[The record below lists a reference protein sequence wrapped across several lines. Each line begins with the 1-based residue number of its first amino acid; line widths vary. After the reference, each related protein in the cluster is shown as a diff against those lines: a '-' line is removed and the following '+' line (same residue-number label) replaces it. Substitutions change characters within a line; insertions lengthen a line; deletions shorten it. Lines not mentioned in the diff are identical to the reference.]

1 MSDAHFVLL
10 AAGADEMVW
19 LGIVILFLVIGAL
32 GQVMAKIHEARRV
45 EEARR
50 RGPTPP
56 ARKARP
62 VDHRDAD
69 PVRREVDDFV
79 RASGERA
86 AAPSRPAAPTAP
98 RQPVPR
104 PAGRRPTARPRRAEE
119 PLDIAP
125 AEVLPEPEDAGIADH
140 VRSHVPAAGFGSFVS
155 DVGTGLAQTPEAM
168 AGHLHDVFDHRLGT
182 LGGTPGE
189 SAEGAEAEDSA
200 AAEDRVLAVSGTAAA
215 GLAAVLAEPA
225 SLRQAVV
232 LNEILARPEHRWET

>member
-1 MSDAHFVLL
+1 MSDLPSVLL

-19 LGIVILFLVIGAL
+19 LGVVILFLVIGAL

-50 RGPTPP
+50 RGPIPP
-56 ARKARP
+56 ARGARP
-62 VDHRDAD
+62 GVPRDAD
-69 PVRREVDDFV
+69 PLRRQVDDFV
-79 RASGERA
+79 RAPGQ
-86 AAPSRPAAPTAP
+86 RPAAPRPAAPRSP
-98 RQPVPR
+98 RQPAPQ
-104 PAGRRPTARPRRAEE
+104 PAGRKPTALPRRAEE
-119 PLDIAP
+119 PLDIGP
-125 AEVLPEPEDAGIADH
+125 AAVLPEPENAGVADH

-155 DVGTGLAQTPEAM
+155 DVGTGFAQTPEAM
-168 AGHLHDVFDHRLGT
+168 AGHLHEVFDHRLGT

-189 SAEGAEAEDSA
+189 SSEGAEAEDSA
-200 AAEDRVLAVSGTAAA
+200 APEDHVLVVSGTAAA